1 MKDFLFIKP
10 HKTGTRSIR
19 TSLQKYTC
27 NEYGIKFKDCG
38 KFLSSDWRKGH
49 RTFLDYKKLF
59 ADHISD
65 TAIIFMSIRNPW
77 DRLVSWFFDTKKRR
91 PHFLLNSS
99 IDFASSVKSEPIML
113 NLRSLSE
120 FSYGANS
127 NRIHYIRLENIQ
139 LDFNIVCD
147 KIGIPNQQ
155 LDCYNQTNHKH
166 YTEYY
171 DDETRAIIAEKYA
184 RDIEYF
190 GYKFGE

>member
-10 HKTGTRSIR
+10 QKTGTRSIR
-19 TSLQKYTC
+19 TALQKYAC
-27 NEYGIKFKDCG
+27 NEQGIKFKDCG
-38 KFLSSDWRKGH
+38 KFKLSGH
-49 RTFLDYKKLF
+49 LTFLDYKKLF

-91 PHFLLNSS
+91 PHLLLNSS

-113 NLRSLSE
+113 NLPSLSE

-127 NRIHYIRLENIQ
+127 SRIHYIRLENIQ

-155 LDCYNQTNHKH
+155 LDCYNQSKH
-166 YTEYY
+166 DHYREYY
-171 DDETRAIIAEKYA
+171 DNETREIVAKKYA
-184 RDIEYF
+184 KDIEYF
-190 GYKFGE
+190 GYKF